1 MLKHFLITI
10 LLGAASVLGA
20 QSQVDSTSKP
30 TMYDV
35 VVLKGGSRLTG
46 TIIKWE
52 LERGMEFKLATGAL
66 MVIPKNEINE
76 VFQDIALNAPTAPTN
91 YARYYEGPRQPRPYA
106 FREEGFYQSF
116 SLFLNF
122 ADPGGA
128 GLQYTAGHRFS
139 RMLGVGAGIG
149 IESNDFWNSRDAVP
163 LFAEARGFLVKEKIS
178 PYYAVKL
185 GYAFALK
192 DEFSSEIESKGGAY
206 FSPEFGVRFGSRAV
220 NYYLGLEYKIMSATY
235 VNDFG
240 WDGTSTDKVTYRRIE
255 MRTGLFF

>member
-1 MLKHFLITI
+1 MLKHFFLTI

-20 QSQVDSTSKP
+20 QSQVDSIAKP
-30 TMYDV
+30 AIYDV
-35 VVLKGGSRLTG
+35 VVLRGGSRLTG

-52 LERGMEFKLATGAL
+52 LERGMEFRLATGAL
-66 MVIPKNEINE
+66 MVIPKNEINQ
-76 VFQDIALNAPTAPTN
+76 VFQDITLHPATATN
-91 YARYYEGPRQPRPYA
+91 YPRYYDGPRQPRPYA
-106 FREEGFYQSF
+106 FREHGFYQSF

-149 IESNDFWNSRDAVP
+149 IESNDFFNSRDAVP
-163 LFAEARGFLVKEKIS
+163 LFAEARGFLVKERIS

-192 DEFSSEIESKGGAY
+192 DEFSSEIEAKGGAY
-206 FSPEFGVRFGSRAV
+206 FSPDFGVRFGSRAV

-240 WDGTSTDKVTYRRIE
+240 WGDGTSTDKVTYRRIE
-255 MRTGLFF
+255 LRTGLFF

>member
-1 MLKHFLITI
+1 MLFCL
-10 LLGAASVLGA
+10 ASVISA
-20 QSQVDSTSKP
+20 EAQVDSTSKP

-35 VVLKGGSRLTG
+35 VVLRGGSRLTG

-52 LERGMEFKLATGAL
+52 LSRGMEFKLATGAM
-66 MVIPKNEINE
+66 MVIPKEEINE
-76 VFQDIALNAPTAPTN
+76 VFQDIAMNEPTYPK
-91 YARYYEGPRQPRPYA
+91 YYQGPRQPRPYA
-106 FREEGFYQSF
+106 FREHGLYQSF

-149 IESNDFWNSRDAVP
+149 IESNDFWNDRDAVP

-192 DEFSSEIESKGGAY
+192 HEFSNEIDSKGGAY

-240 WDGTSTDKVTYRRIE
+240 FDGTSTDKVTYRRIE

>member
-1 MLKHFLITI
+1 MLKQFFITI
-10 LLGAASVLGA
+10 LIGAASVLGA
-20 QSQVDSTSKP
+20 QTLPDSTSKP
-30 TMYDV
+30 AMYDV
-35 VVLKGGSRLTG
+35 VVLRGGSRLTG

-52 LERGMEFKLATGAL
+52 LERGMEFKLATGAM

-76 VFQDIALNAPTAPTN
+76 VFQDITITAPT
-91 YARYYEGPRQPRPYA
+91 YPRYYEGPRQPRPYT
-106 FREEGFYQSF
+106 FREHGFYQSF

-149 IESNDFWNSRDAVP
+149 IESNDFWNERSAVP

-192 DEFSSEIESKGGAY
+192 NEFSNEIESRGGAY

-235 VNDFG
+235 VDDFG
-240 WDGTSTDKVTYRRIE
+240 WDGTSTDRVTYRRIE

>member
-1 MLKHFLITI
+1 MLKHLIITI
-10 LLGAASVLGA
+10 LFSATALISA
-20 QSQVDSTSKP
+20 QAQTDSTSRP
-30 TMYDV
+30 VMYDV

-46 TIIKWE
+46 TIIQWE
-52 LERGMEFKLATGAL
+52 LERGMEFKLATGAM

-76 VFQDIALNAPTAPTN
+76 VFTDITINAPTTYPG
-91 YARYYEGPRQPRPYA
+91 YYQGPRQPRPYS
-106 FREEGFYQSF
+106 FREHGFYQSF

-163 LFAEARGFLVKEKIS
+163 LFAEARGFFVKEKIS

-192 DEFSSEIESKGGAY
+192 DEFSNEIEAKGGAY
-206 FSPEFGVRFGSRAV
+206 FSPEIGVRFGSRAV

-255 MRTGLFF
+255 MRTGLLF